1 MKNIKFITGIL
12 LIMFVIG
19 IILTG
24 CEDEPEKTEPEVT
37 KYTVYTFTLTYSEY
51 SQKFPAL
58 TDGNY
63 GRMEITNS
71 EFNSFPLGHPDQNK
85 HNWTEDQ
92 IYNWFIGIGFSNS
105 LANQQKAYLITNNHC
120 FIAIRDVNTVYTL
133 LK

>member
-1 MKNIKFITGIL
+1 MKNNKIFTGIL
-12 LIMFVIG
+12 LIMLVFG

-24 CEDEPEKTEPEVT
+24 CENEPEPVPQET
-37 KYTVYTFTLTYSEY
+37 KYTVYTFTVTYSEY

-58 TDGNY
+58 TDGNF

-71 EFNSFPLGHPDQNK
+71 DFNSFPLGLPDQNK
-85 HNWTEDQ
+85 RNWTENQ

-105 LANQQKAYLITNNHC
+105 LANQQKAWLITNNHC
-120 FIAIRDVNTVYTL
+120 FIAIRDVNTVYML